1 MRCCASSNKLPAAAG
16 LLRRV
21 KLTRSVPYGYTD
33 IAVLGAENTNAM
45 LRGRAK
51 PIRTVLRWQL
61 LATAALTLVAGAWAG
76 AHGALSAAL
85 GGSVSLC
92 AGLASA
98 IVASSG
104 KAESS
109 GGVVVAALTA
119 EAVKIGLIVML
130 LWLVLA
136 TYDSVVVPAFIGSF
150 LATVLIFAMA
160 FFVREY

>member
-1 MRCCASSNKLPAAAG
+1 MRNADLP
-16 LLRRV
+16 RRS
-21 KLTRSVPYGYTD
+21 KLTRFASQGYTGG
-33 IAVLGAENTNAM
+33 ALLGADKTNAM
-45 LRGRAK
+45 LRVLGK

-85 GGSVSLC
+85 GGSISIFS
-92 AGLASA
+92 GFTSA
-98 IVASSG
+98 IVASLG
-104 KAESS
+104 KAESA
-109 GGVVVAALTA
+109 GGVVVTALTA

-136 TYDSVVVPAFIGSF
+136 NYDGVVVLAFIGSS
-150 LATVLIFAMA
+150 LVTVLIFAMA